1 MPTEAYC
8 ADALH
13 LSPHYFRDLLKFE
26 TGKDMYEYFQL
37 MRLDAAKK
45 MLLDRDNT
53 LDIVTLKLG
62 YTDSRSFTDLFKKI
76 TGMTPAEY
84 KHAQN

>member
-13 LSPHYFRDLLKFE
+13 LSPHYFLNLLKFE
-26 TGKDMYEYFQL
+26 TGKDMHEYFQL

-62 YTDSRSFTDLFKKI
+62 YTDSRALPICSKK
-76 TGMTPAEY
+76 
-84 KHAQN
+84 

>member
-26 TGKDMYEYFQL
+26 TGKDMHEYFQL

-53 LDIVTLKLG
+53 LDIVTLNWDIQIHGASPICSKNNRN
-62 YTDSRSFTDLFKKI
+62 D
-76 TGMTPAEY
+76 TGGI
-84 KHAQN
+84 

>member
-1 MPTEAYC
+1 
-8 ADALH
+8 
-13 LSPHYFRDLLKFE
+13 
-26 TGKDMYEYFQL
+26 

-76 TGMTPAEY
+76 TGMTPVEY
-84 KHAQN
+84 KHTQN

>member
-1 MPTEAYC
+1 
-8 ADALH
+8 
-13 LSPHYFRDLLKFE
+13 
-26 TGKDMYEYFQL
+26 MYEYFQL

-45 MLLDRDNT
+45 MLLDRDKT

-76 TGMTPAEY
+76 TGMTPVEY
-84 KHAQN
+84 KHTQN